1 MRRITLFALLVI
13 FMLVPV
19 MAQVTQSNINFGETV
34 VDTIT
39 DDDFF
44 DHWRFNANAGD
55 VIQVRMETADGL
67 APLIGISDESLEIV
81 VRSDTTGEA
90 EPNQTAE
97 LNYVIPA
104 TGAYVI
110 VATRVG
116 NEAGTTTGSY
126 ALTLELLESAVSRS
140 DVRTD
145 VTFRCGEVIA
155 ANAVWMRFPIHT
167 DEYRVS
173 VYGIGNFEPVIRSEI
188 FLQEQVEPVE
198 QCSSDA
204 RYMED
209 DRLTLPLDIQHTHT
223 NERHGARIIV
233 NDSGGSAEGL
243 ALTVGSVDGAS
254 GRYILVV
261 EGLNLSNENAIDQ
274 IDIRQ
279 GPRAVSTDT
288 LVYMVG
294 NRSRIDPVIRWNQI
308 DQVCDDAGVRDCAD
322 VPGLARSEI
331 VFSEGDDIS
340 GDRFDAGL
348 RLNPGSTDIMRLE
361 LTNIARNVSGE
372 YALLVMGELP

>member
-1 MRRITLFALLVI
+1 MRRIALFALLVI

-19 MAQVTQSNINFGETV
+19 MAQVTQSNINYGETV

-39 DDDFF
+39 GDDFF

-55 VIQVRMETADGL
+55 VIRVRMEAADGL
-67 APLIGISDESLEIV
+67 APLIGISDGSLEIV
-81 VRSDTTGEA
+81 VRSDTEGEA
-90 EPNQTAE
+90 QPNQIAE

-116 NEAGTTTGSY
+116 NENGATAGSY
-126 ALTLELLESAVSRS
+126 ALTLELLESAASRS
-140 DVRTD
+140 DDRTD
-145 VTFRCGEVIA
+145 VTFRCGEIIA
-155 ANAVWMRFPIHT
+155 TSAVWMRFPLHA

-173 VYGIGNFEPVIRSEI
+173 VYGLGDFEPVIRSEI
-188 FLQEQVEPVE
+188 FLQEQVEAVE
-198 QCSSDA
+198 QCNNSA
-204 RYMED
+204 RFMQG
-209 DRLTLPLDIQHTHT
+209 DRLTLPPAIEHTHT
-223 NERHGARIIV
+223 DDQHGARIIV
-233 NDSGGSAEGL
+233 NDSGGTAEGL

-254 GRYILVV
+254 GRYVLVV
-261 EGLNLSNENAIDQ
+261 EGLSLSDENPIGE

-279 GPRAVSTDT
+279 GPRAVSIDT

-294 NRSRIDPVIRWNQI
+294 NRSRIDPVIRWYQI
-308 DQVCDDAGVRDCAD
+308 DQACDDAGLRDCAD
-322 VPGLARSEI
+322 VPGLARANI
-331 VFSEGDDIS
+331 VFSDGDRIS

-361 LTNIARNVSGE
+361 LTNIARNTSGD
-372 YALLVMGELP
+372 YVLLVMGELP